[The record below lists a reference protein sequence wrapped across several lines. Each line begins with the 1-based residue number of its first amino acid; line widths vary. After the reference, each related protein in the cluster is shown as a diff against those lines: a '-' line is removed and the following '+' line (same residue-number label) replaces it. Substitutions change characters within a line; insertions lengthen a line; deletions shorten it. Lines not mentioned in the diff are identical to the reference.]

1 MWYAWD
7 YNLSRKA
14 EPNLQKNSDSLITK
28 ARAKQLQSAFTSQIG
43 MIEAVSELKLAI
55 CSELVQRFLFVYN

>member
-14 EPNLQKNSDSLITK
+14 EPNLQKNSDGLITK
-28 ARAKQLQSAFTSQIG
+28 ARAK
-43 MIEAVSELKLAI
+43 
-55 CSELVQRFLFVYN
+55 